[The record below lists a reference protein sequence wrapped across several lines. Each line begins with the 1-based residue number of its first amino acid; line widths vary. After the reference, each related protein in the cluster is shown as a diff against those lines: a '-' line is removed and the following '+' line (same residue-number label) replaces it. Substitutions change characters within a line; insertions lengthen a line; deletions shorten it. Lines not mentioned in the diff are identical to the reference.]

1 MTANKAKAVAK
12 TLLEIGAVSLSPD
25 QPFTWSSG
33 LKTPIY
39 CDNRLIMSQ
48 PQARDLIED
57 SLVDL
62 IQSHHPDVEVI
73 AGTATAGIPHAA
85 FIADRL
91 NLPMIYVRSS
101 KKGHGKQNA
110 IEGSFH
116 KGQKVVMVEDLISTG
131 GSVIQAAHKVSQAG
145 GQILGVVA
153 IFTYGL
159 ASGQEAFNQVDY
171 PLHTL
176 TDYPSLVDYAVQNHN
191 FKSQERTL
199 KAWYQ
204 DPEAWSDRAS
214 RPINKRRSR
223 PR

>member
-1 MTANKAKAVAK
+1 MTANKAEAVAK

-48 PQARDLIED
+48 TQARDLIED

-62 IQSHHPDVEVI
+62 IQSYHPDVEVI

-110 IEGSFH
+110 IEG
-116 KGQKVVMVEDLISTG
+116 KLLEGQKVVMIEDLISTG
-131 GSVIQAAHKVSQAG
+131 GSVIQAADKVSQAG

-159 ASGQEAFNQVDY
+159 ASGRKAFNQVDY

-176 TDYPSLVDYAVQNHN
+176 TDYPALVDYAVANHD
-191 FKSQERTL
+191 FKSQEATL

-204 DPEAWSDRAS
+204 DPEAWSEKAKLA
-214 RPINKRRSR
+214 NQ
-223 PR
+223 